1 MKEEKN
7 TIALVGMILSICSF
21 ITCGLTSI
29 VGLILSIIGAVK
41 SKKLNGDGKTYSIVG
56 IIVSVFMMFIMIIVA
71 LALVVVYNTT
81 KVIPKVNTYIDEK
94 IKEEEKNDDY
104 NLDETFYFDGFEIK
118 LSSNYEVI
126 KKENEDTYLIKIPVS
141 IKNTL
146 YNDAKFNMEY
156 CDITGPYK
164 ERLESQGSNYKED
177 SLDLADTIKSNEE
190 VNKYLYIPYKEDG
203 EYEIEFDN
211 HFDDVSIEIFVEN
224 KNIN

>member
-29 VGLILSIIGAVK
+29 VGLIS
-41 SKKLNGDGKTYSIVG
+41 
-56 IIVSVFMMFIMIIVA
+56 
-71 LALVVVYNTT
+71 
-81 KVIPKVNTYIDEK
+81 TYIDEK
-94 IKEEEKNDDY
+94 IKDEEKNDDY

-126 KKENEDTYLIKIPVS
+126 KKENEDAYVIKIPVS
-141 IKNTL
+141 IKNIL

-211 HFDDVSIEIFVEN
+211 HFDDVYIEIFVEN

>member
-1 MKEEKN
+1 MKN
-7 TIALVGMILSICSF
+7 F
-21 ITCGLTSI
+21 
-29 VGLILSIIGAVK
+29 
-41 SKKLNGDGKTYSIVG
+41 
-56 IIVSVFMMFIMIIVA
+56 
-71 LALVVVYNTT
+71 
-81 KVIPKVNTYIDEK
+81 
-94 IKEEEKNDDY
+94 
-104 NLDETFYFDGFEIK
+104 
-118 LSSNYEVI
+118 EVI
-126 KKENEDTYLIKIPVS
+126 KKENEDAYVIKIPVS

-177 SLDLADTIKSNEE
+177 SIDLADAIKSNEE